1 MSITAPD
8 ETAALHEPDW
18 HALEDDLAPICDEL
32 AAQFA
37 STYDS
42 DRRRRD
48 FEASL
53 AEIRRRDAAERG
65 AQAAREAQ
73 QAAQQQAAPVMAAE
87 VPGLAPAASP
97 FDF

>member
-18 HALEDDLAPICDEL
+18 HALEDDLTPICDEL

-37 STYDS
+37 STYDP

-73 QAAQQQAAPVMAAE
+73 QQAAAAVPALPE
-87 VPGLAPAASP
+87 VPALQPVSP
-97 FDF
+97 FDV